1 MLCIKRCLPVR
12 CLVLLTIAVVIH
24 LGGLLTCL
32 APAHDISELQTLL
45 L

>member
-1 MLCIKRCLPVR
+1 MLCIKLCLPVR

-32 APAHDISELQTLL
+32 APADDIPKLQTILL
-45 L
+45 